1 MNLETR
7 KIILIQEFLR
17 LDNEKNINALEN
29 LLYKSKSEVFEQNLT
44 PMTLKQ
50 FNEEIDKA
58 LDDENNNRL
67 VNAKDL
73 KSKIQK
79 LS

>member
-7 KIILIQEFLR
+7 KIILVQEFLR
-17 LDNEKNINALEN
+17 LDNEKIINAIEN
-29 LLYKSKSEVFEQNLT
+29 LLYKSKSEFFEENLK

-50 FNEEIDKA
+50 FNDEIDKA
-58 LDDENNNRL
+58 LDDEKNNRL
-67 VNAKDL
+67 INAKDL

-79 LS
+79 WS